1 MFNTRIFQSIIAF
14 TIGVFIAIW
23 LGLSI
28 VTEQTETIIKIIF
41 AILFLVCFVL
51 GRRIWLL
58 IPFSASLAIGLRIP
72 GQPDALLLAQIA
84 FIAFSILQFLMRKLT
99 WRFEFSELEFWMLM
113 LTLMVAQVYMRNP
126 AGLNI
131 FGGDTVGGKGY
142 ALYAIALTSAIIL
155 CGLQVPA
162 NDLKWVMRLSIAG
175 GMMNLAVSILGVLV
189 PTIGYYTG
197 QFYKISDG
205 TDYEK
210 HGKSIDQGA
219 STRAGYLT
227 EFGRNISLW
236 ISCYIS
242 PIIALVK
249 PLWLILLMVAVA
261 SSLMGGFRNGIMG
274 VGLTFL
280 LGIAYRSG
288 GVGVLLSSFMVMGG
302 IALLAVIN
310 LLAPL
315 PPNVQRTLTFLP
327 GTWEQRYKDD
337 AKGSTEWRVEVWKE
351 ALLTERWIRNKW
363 LGDGLGFSSAELA
376 AQMSQRSGVRAG
388 ISGFDAHR
396 ESVLANGDYHSGP
409 VSSIRVIGY
418 IGLFIFLIAQIRLA
432 VHAHQLIRKFQHT
445 EWFPLTLLIGIPLCI
460 SPFFFVF
467 IFGDFKSSASSFLLS
482 CCMVRIL
489 QKNLPLPRSARDLE
503 SAGAVNT
510 QRKLSA

>member
-1 MFNTRIFQSIIAF
+1 MFNTRIIQSVIAF
-14 TIGVFIAIW
+14 AVGVFLAIW
-23 LGLSI
+23 LGLNI
-28 VTEQTETIIKIIF
+28 VTEQTATVLKII
-41 AILFLVCFVL
+41 AAVLFIVCFVL

-58 IPFSASLAIGLRIP
+58 IPFAASLAIGLRIP

-84 FIAFSILQFLMRKLT
+84 FIAFSIPQFLMRKLP
-99 WRFEFSELEFWMLM
+99 WRLQFTELEFWILI
-113 LTLMVAQVYMRNP
+113 LTLMIAQVYMRNP
-126 AGLNI
+126 VGVSI

-142 ALYAIALTSAIIL
+142 VLYAIALTSALIL
-155 CGLQVPA
+155 CGLRVPVS
-162 NDLKWVMRLSIAG
+162 DLKWVMRLSIAG
-175 GMMNLAVSILGVLV
+175 GLLNLAVSIMGVLV
-189 PTIGYYTG
+189 PAIGFYTG
-197 QFYKISDG
+197 QSFTRSDEVN
-205 TDYEK
+205 YENREA
-210 HGKSIDQGA
+210 IDTGA
-219 STRAGYLT
+219 ATRVGFLT
-227 EFGRNISLW
+227 QIGRNLSLW

-242 PIIALVK
+242 PLLALVK
-249 PLWLILLMVAVA
+249 PLWLMLILVSVGA
-261 SSLMGGFRNGIMG
+261 SLMGGFRNGIMG

-280 LGIAYRSG
+280 VGIAYRSG
-288 GVGVLLSSFMVMGG
+288 GTGVLLSSFMGMIG
-302 IALLAVIN
+302 IALLAIIN

-315 PPNVQRTLTFLP
+315 PPNVQRALTFLP

-337 AKGSTEWRVEVWKE
+337 AEGSTEWRVEVWKE
-351 ALLTERWIRNKW
+351 ALLTDRWIQNKW
-363 LGDGLGFSSAELA
+363 LGDGLGFSAAEFSAQLNERKGA
-376 AQMSQRSGVRAG
+376 RAG

-418 IGLFIFLIAQIRLA
+418 VGLFIFLIAQIRLA
-432 VHAHQLIRKFQHT
+432 VHAHQLIMKFQHT

-489 QKNLPLPRSARDLE
+489 QNNLPLPRSASDLGSE
-503 SAGAVNT
+503 SAVNT